1 MNPERNRALYHAL
14 VLTDK
19 KPENAFGFEARL
31 DNQIRNS
38 YGRSVFIRYQHN
50 VGRRI
55 NRLSDCIQYVDEF
68 FQNSIDENE
77 SFDVKS
83 LDLDNVRTLVIS
95 WKNKARM
102 RETFNF
108 MQKPMNLPQ

>member
-14 VLTDK
+14 VLTDR
-19 KPENAFGFEARL
+19 KPENALGFETRL
-31 DNQIRNS
+31 DNQIRDS
-38 YGRSVFIRYQHN
+38 YGRSVFIQYQHN

-55 NRLSDCIQYVDEF
+55 NRLSDCIHYVDEL
-68 FQNSIDENE
+68 FQNSIDDDE

-83 LDLDNVRTLVIS
+83 LHMDNVNTLVIS

-102 RETFNF
+102 RETFTF
-108 MQKPMNLPQ
+108 LQKRADA

>member
-1 MNPERNRALYHAL
+1 MNPERNRALYHCM

-19 KPENAFGFEARL
+19 KPENALGFETSV
-31 DNQIRNS
+31 DKQIRNS
-38 YGRSVFIRYQHN
+38 YGRSVFIQYQHN

-55 NRLSDCIQYVDEF
+55 NRLADCIQYVDEY

-83 LDLDNVRTLVIS
+83 LSMNNTNTLVIS

-102 RETFNF
+102 TYLLR
-108 MQKPMNLPQ
+108 